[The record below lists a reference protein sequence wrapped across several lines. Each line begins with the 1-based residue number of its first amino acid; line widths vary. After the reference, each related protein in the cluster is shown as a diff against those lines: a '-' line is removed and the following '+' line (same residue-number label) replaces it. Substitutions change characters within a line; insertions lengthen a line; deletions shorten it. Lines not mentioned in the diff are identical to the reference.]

1 MGEIRVTRDFFLWSM
16 SVIYLSA
23 FASLYHQMPGL
34 YGDRGILP
42 VRSVVPVDTN
52 PRAAQ
57 QKAHQLPTLLW
68 LAPNFGLK
76 VSTMME
82 FLGLLGI
89 LMSFIATIWSRFRD
103 CINFALLWILYFSLY
118 QVGQTFMWFQWDIL
132 LLEVGFLCILVAPLG
147 MFQRTL
153 GLSSSWRL
161 PHNPHDKVSV
171 WLLRWLLFRFMFS
184 SGVVKLTSMC
194 PAWWG
199 LHALNVHFESQCIPT
214 PVAWYFHHLP
224 EWFLRLGVV
233 FTYVV
238 EIAVPFLFFVPVRSL
253 RIFSFYCQVLLQL
266 LILVTGNYNFFNLLT
281 LALCL
286 SLVDDEYLLN
296 AVGRST
302 FYRKSLMRT
311 TRRVLAKTASL
322 LTLCCLTFATVK
334 LFQVQLYPDW
344 TFGCRIAFTPKQF
357 EELLAKTMP
366 VTIWM
371 GAASLAVTIL
381 LSLQR
386 SFFSLNQYT
395 VLQEDDKCMAE
406 ERHNGGNAAC
416 RSLFE
421 ERGLLRKLFSTC
433 GTVLC
438 STAAV
443 WLFCVSLVPF
453 STLDYNLHSKLWPVV
468 RQWHSKVEP
477 FHVASSYGLFRRQV
491 LASSPW
497 PPVSLVAG
505 QVLVFNWRFSPSLRV
520 GDIFLARRMTGLE
533 GRPELVLEGGD
544 QPTGPWKELPFL
556 YKPGNVTRSPPFVV
570 PHQPRLDWQMWFAAL
585 DRYERNPWLLS
596 LVHRILTGQEQ
607 VLALLDREHYPFAKQ
622 PPKYVRGL
630 LYTYRFTQFNAK
642 SRVPN
647 VNDWWKRSKPTE
659 YLPPLHKEQPF
670 LRQFLEK
677 AEIPMDSPKL
687 RSRNGFLKPILAKSR
702 ELANAMSPTVYVW
715 SFITSAMVLKLVG
728 TL

>member
-68 LAPNFGLK
+68 LAPKLWTQGVNHDGIPGPAGNRHVLHCHHLVAVPRLHQLRPSLDPLLFPVPGGTNIHV
-76 VSTMME
+76 VSVGHPSAGGWLPVHPGGPPGHVPTHPGPE
-82 FLGLLGI
+82 LFLASPTQPPRQGQRLAAALAPLPLRVLLGRGQAHQHVPG
-89 LMSFIATIWSRFRD
+89 L
-103 CINFALLWILYFSLY
+103 
-118 QVGQTFMWFQWDIL
+118 VGASKT
-132 LLEVGFLCILVAPLG
+132 
-147 MFQRTL
+147 
-153 GLSSSWRL
+153 
-161 PHNPHDKVSV
+161 
-171 WLLRWLLFRFMFS
+171 
-184 SGVVKLTSMC
+184 
-194 PAWWG
+194 
-199 LHALNVHFESQCIPT
+199 LNVHFESQCIPT
-214 PVAWYFHHLP
+214 PLAWYFHHLP

-238 EIAVPFLFFVPVRSL
+238 EIAVPFLFFMPVRSL

-302 FYRKSLMRT
+302 FYRKSVMRT
-311 TRRVLAKTASL
+311 TRRVLAKTVSL
-322 LTLCCLTFATVK
+322 LTFCCLTFATIK
-334 LFQVQLYPDW
+334 LFQVQFNPDW
-344 TFGCRIAFTPKQF
+344 TLRSKITFTPKQF

-366 VTIWM
+366 ITIWM
-371 GAASLAVTIL
+371 GTASLAVTIL
-381 LSLQR
+381 LSLQ
-386 SFFSLNQYT
+386 
-395 VLQEDDKCMAE
+395 
-406 ERHNGGNAAC
+406 

-438 STAAV
+438 GTAAV

-477 FHVASSYGLFRRQV
+477 FHVASSYGLF
-491 LASSPW
+491 
-497 PPVSLVAG
+497 
-505 QVLVFNWRFSPSLRV
+505 
-520 GDIFLARRMTGLE
+520 RRMTGLE

-596 LVHRILTGQEQ
+596 LVHRILMGQEQ

-659 YLPPLHKEQPF
+659 YLPPLHKDQPF

-677 AEIPMDSPKL
+677 AEIPTDSPKL

-728 TL
+728 TLL

>member
-89 LMSFIATIWSRFRD
+89 VMSFIATIWSRFRD

-118 QVGQTFMWFQWDIL
+118 QVGRASRWDSTCRDIL

-161 PHNPHDKVSV
+161 PHNPHDRVSV

-238 EIAVPFLFFVPVRSL
+238 EIAVPFLFFMPVRSL
-253 RIFSFYCQVLLQL
+253 RIFSFYCQASAPCARFVLLQL

-302 FYRKSLMRT
+302 SYRKSLMRT
-311 TRRVLAKTASL
+311 TSRVLAKTVSL
-322 LTLCCLTFATVK
+322 LTFCCLTFATIK
-334 LFQVQLYPDW
+334 LFQVQFNPDW
-344 TFGCRIAFTPKQF
+344 TLWCKITFTPKQF

-366 VTIWM
+366 ITIWM
-371 GAASLAVTIL
+371 GTASLAVTIL
-381 LSLQR
+381 LSLQ
-386 SFFSLNQYT
+386 
-395 VLQEDDKCMAE
+395 
-406 ERHNGGNAAC
+406 

-421 ERGLLRKLFSTC
+421 ERGLLRKLFSMC

-468 RQWHSKVEP
+468 RHWHSKVEP

-491 LASSPW
+491 
-497 PPVSLVAG
+497 
-505 QVLVFNWRFSPSLRV
+505 
-520 GDIFLARRMTGLE
+520 MTGLE

-607 VLALLDREHYPFAKQ
+607 VIALLDRERYPFAKQ

-677 AEIPMDSPKL
+677 AEIPTDSPKL

-728 TL
+728 TLL

>member
-1 MGEIRVTRDFFLWSM
+1 
-16 SVIYLSA
+16 
-23 FASLYHQMPGL
+23 MPGL

-238 EIAVPFLFFVPVRSL
+238 EIAVPFLFFMPVRSL

-386 SFFSLNQYT
+386 S
-395 VLQEDDKCMAE
+395 
-406 ERHNGGNAAC
+406 
-416 RSLFE
+416 LFE

-477 FHVASSYGLFRRQV
+477 FHVASSYGLF
-491 LASSPW
+491 
-497 PPVSLVAG
+497 
-505 QVLVFNWRFSPSLRV
+505 
-520 GDIFLARRMTGLE
+520 RRMTGLE

-728 TL
+728 TLL

>member
-42 VRSVVPVDTN
+42 VRAVVPVDTN
-52 PRAAQ
+52 PRIAQ

-89 LMSFIATIWSRFRD
+89 TMSFIATIWSRFRD

-147 MFQRTL
+147 LFQSTL
-153 GLSSSWRL
+153 GLKATWRL
-161 PHNPHDKVSV
+161 PHNPHDRVTL
-171 WLLRWLLFRFMFS
+171 WLVRWLLFRFMFA
-184 SGVVKLTSMC
+184 SGVVKFTSTC

-199 LHALNVHFESQCIPT
+199 LSALNVHFESQCIPT
-214 PVAWYFHHLP
+214 PMAWFFHHLP

-238 EIAVPFLFFVPVRSL
+238 EIGVPFLFFAPVRSL
-253 RIFSFYCQVLLQL
+253 RIFSFYCQVLLQM

-296 AVGRST
+296 AVGRYKLYKT
-302 FYRKSLMRT
+302 SLIRT
-311 TRRVLAKTASL
+311 TKGVVARTVAL
-322 LTLCCLTFATVK
+322 LTYCGLVFATVK
-334 LFQVQLYPDW
+334 LFQLQLNPDW
-344 TFGCRIAFTPKQF
+344 TVSSKITFTPKQF
-357 EELLAKTMP
+357 EQFLVNTMP
-366 VTIWM
+366 LTIWM
-371 GAASLAVTIL
+371 GTASLAVTIL
-381 LSLQR
+381 LSL
-386 SFFSLNQYT
+386 
-395 VLQEDDKCMAE
+395 
-406 ERHNGGNAAC
+406 H
-416 RSLFE
+416 RSLLE

-433 GTVLC
+433 GTVLWG
-438 STAAV
+438 TAAI

-453 STLDYNLHSKLWPVV
+453 STLDHNLHSKLWPVV

-477 FHVASSYGLFRRQV
+477 FHVSSSYGLFRRQ
-491 LASSPW
+491 L
-497 PPVSLVAG
+497 
-505 QVLVFNWRFSPSLRV
+505 
-520 GDIFLARRMTGLE
+520 RMTGLN

-556 YKPGNVTRSPPFVV
+556 YKPGNLTRPPPFLV

-596 LVHRILTGQEQ
+596 LVHHILTGQEQ
-607 VLALLDREHYPFAKQ
+607 VLSLLDREHYPFAHQ
-622 PPKYVRGL
+622 PPRYVRGL
-630 LYTYRFTQFNAK
+630 LYTYRFTQFDPR

-647 VNDWWKRSKPTE
+647 VNNWWKRSKPTE

-670 LRQFLEK
+670 LRQFLKK
-677 AEIPMDSPKL
+677 AEIPMDSPRT
-687 RSRNGFLKPILAKSR
+687 RSRNRFLKPILAKSR

-715 SFITSAMVLKLVG
+715 SFITSALVLKFLG
-728 TL
+728 TLL